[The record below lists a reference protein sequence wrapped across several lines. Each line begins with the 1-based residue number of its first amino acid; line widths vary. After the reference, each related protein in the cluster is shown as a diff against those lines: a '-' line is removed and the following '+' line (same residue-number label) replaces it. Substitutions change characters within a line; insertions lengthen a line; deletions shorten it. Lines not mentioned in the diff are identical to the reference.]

1 MKGVIAFILVFGII
15 VLVHEFGH
23 YFFAKRAGILVR
35 EFSIGMGPKLFWH
48 RSHGTTYTIRILPLG
63 GYVRMAGTAD
73 DEDELE
79 PGTMATLE
87 MNDQGVVT
95 TINTSDKATNVSG
108 IPVQVAKSDLE
119 KELWIEGYENGDESS
134 LKRYSVDHDALI
146 VEKDGTVVQIAPL
159 DVQFQSASLPKR
171 MLTNFG
177 GPLNNFLLGII
188 TFMIMA
194 FVNGGAPNTDQTM
207 IAQVQADSPAMVAG
221 LHAKD
226 IVEKV
231 DGKAVAGLSDFS
243 KQIQGKADQDV
254 QVQVLRNGRRRTLT
268 VKPHTV
274 TQEGKKV
281 TQIGVVVSPGLD
293 TSFMAKVKYGFT
305 ETWYIITH
313 ILQILGSFF
322 TGGFS
327 LNKLGGPVAIYQASS
342 QAASFGWV
350 SVVTMMASLSVNLG
364 LMNLLPIPALDGGKL
379 LLNIIEG
386 VRGKPISE
394 EKEGVITLIG
404 FGLLL
409 LLMVAVTWNDFQRL
423 FTH

>member
-1 MKGVIAFILVFGII
+1 MKGIIAFILVFGII

-63 GYVRMAGTAD
+63 GYVRMAGAAD
-73 DEDELE
+73 DEDEIE
-79 PGTMATLE
+79 PGTMATLVL
-87 MNDQGVVT
+87 NDAGVVT
-95 TINTSDKATNVSG
+95 SINTSDKVTNVNG
-108 IPVQVAKSDLE
+108 VPLQVSKSDLE
-119 KELWIEGYENGDESS
+119 KELWVEGYENGDESMV
-134 LKRYSVDHDALI
+134 KRYPVDHDATI
-146 VEKDGTVVQIAPL
+146 IEHDGTEVQIAPL
-159 DVQFQSASLPKR
+159 DVQFQSASLGRR

-188 TFMIMA
+188 TFIIIA
-194 FVNGGAPNTDQTM
+194 FVNGGAPNNSQTM
-207 IAQVQADSPAMVAG
+207 IAQIEPGMPAAQAG
-221 LHAKD
+221 FKAKD
-226 IVEKV
+226 VVQTV
-231 DGKAVAGLSDFS
+231 DGQRVGDITDFS
-243 KQIQGKADQDV
+243 KHLQNKAGKTV
-254 QVQVLRNGRRRTLT
+254 KIKVLRNGQTKTLT
-268 VKPHTV
+268 VKPVARTV
-274 TQEGKKV
+274 DKKQV
-281 TQIGVVVSPGLD
+281 TQIGVAVTGSLD
-293 TSFMAKVKYGFT
+293 TSFTAKLKYGFT

-342 QAASFGWV
+342 QAASFGWL

-379 LLNIIEG
+379 LLNVVEA

-409 LLMVAVTWNDFQRL
+409 LLMIAVTWNDFQRL

>member
-79 PGTMATLE
+79 PGTMATLVL
-87 MNDQGVVT
+87 NDAGVVT
-95 TINTSDKATNVSG
+95 TINTSDKVTNVNG
-108 IPVQVAKSDLE
+108 VPLQVSKSDLE
-119 KELWIEGYENGDESS
+119 KELWVEGYENGDESVV
-134 LKRYSVDHDALI
+134 KRYSVDHDATVI
-146 VEKDGTVVQIAPL
+146 EKDGTEVQIAPL
-159 DVQFQSASLPKR
+159 DVQFQSASLGRR

-188 TFMIMA
+188 TFILIA
-194 FVNGGAPNTDQTM
+194 FISGGAPNTNQTM
-207 IAQVQADSPAMVAG
+207 IAATQAGSPAATAG
-221 LHAKD
+221 FQAKD
-226 IVEKV
+226 IVTAV
-231 DGKAVAGLSDFS
+231 NGKAVTDIADFS
-243 KQIQGKADQDV
+243 KKIQAQGTKRIAITVD
-254 QVQVLRNGRRRTLT
+254 RNGTRKTLHVTPAEKT
-268 VKPHTV
+268 VS
-274 TQEGKKV
+274 GKKV
-281 TQIGVVVSPGLD
+281 AQIGVEITAGRD
-293 TSFMAKVKYGFT
+293 TGTWAKIKYGFT

-342 QAASFGWV
+342 QAASFGWL

-379 LLNIIEG
+379 LLNIVEG

-409 LLMVAVTWNDFQRL
+409 LLMIAVTWNDFQRL

>member
-221 LHAKD
+221 LHTKD

-342 QAASFGWV
+342 QAASFGWI